1 MDQARIDELASKRIS
16 RQSHFIEGRACSSD
30 GGGHIEVLSP
40 RDGAK
45 LTTIAAGNQ
54 ADIDRAVDAARSAYE
69 GNSWSSLAPAARKS
83 VLLKLSELI
92 RAHAEELAVLGVR
105 DNGTEI
111 SMAMRAEPASAATT
125 FQYYAESID
134 KVYGEIAPTGQ
145 HVLGLVE
152 RQPVGVVGVIVPW
165 NFPLMI
171 AAWKLAPALA
181 VGNSV
186 VVKPAETASLTI
198 LKLAELARLAGVP
211 EGVLNVVTGSGE
223 EAGAALALHNDVDVL
238 AFTGSG
244 MVGRKL
250 LEYSARS
257 NLKPVYLE
265 LGGKSPHIIFDDT
278 ADLEKA
284 AVTAA
289 HAVFRN
295 NGQVCIAGSRLLVQR
310 GVYNQV
316 LEILQATAE
325 RYRVGDPLDLNSDI
339 GAINSEQQLQK
350 NLASIVAA
358 KEDGANLLTGGEQIL
373 GDSGGYYMQPT
384 IFTDVASDMGIA
396 SEEIFGPVLGVME
409 FDEENHAI
417 EVANDSKYGL
427 AAGVWTANLSRAHR
441 MVRAIDAG
449 IVHVNCYGGTDIT
462 VPMGGMKQSGNGYDK
477 SLHALDKY
485 STLKTA
491 WMALT

>member
-1 MDQARIDELASKRIS
+1 
-16 RQSHFIEGRACSSD
+16 
-30 GGGHIEVLSP
+30 
-40 RDGAK
+40 
-45 LTTIAAGNQ
+45 
-54 ADIDRAVDAARSAYE
+54 
-69 GNSWSSLAPAARKS
+69 
-83 VLLKLSELI
+83 
-92 RAHAEELAVLGVR
+92 
-105 DNGTEI
+105 
-111 SMAMRAEPASAATT
+111 
-125 FQYYAESID
+125 
-134 KVYGEIAPTGQ
+134 
-145 HVLGLVE
+145 
-152 RQPVGVVGVIVPW
+152 
-165 NFPLMI
+165 
-171 AAWKLAPALA
+171 
-181 VGNSV
+181 
-186 VVKPAETASLTI
+186 
-198 LKLAELARLAGVP
+198 
-211 EGVLNVVTGSGE
+211 
-223 EAGAALALHNDVDVL
+223 
-238 AFTGSG
+238 
-244 MVGRKL
+244 
-250 LEYSARS
+250 
-257 NLKPVYLE
+257 
-265 LGGKSPHIIFDDT
+265 
-278 ADLEKA
+278 
-284 AVTAA
+284 
-289 HAVFRN
+289 
-295 NGQVCIAGSRLLVQR
+295 VQR

-396 SEEIFGPVLGVME
+396 SQEIFGPVLGVMK
-409 FDEENHAI
+409 FDEESHAV

>member
-211 EGVLNVVTGSGE
+211 EGVLNVV
-223 EAGAALALHNDVDVL
+223 
-238 AFTGSG
+238 
-244 MVGRKL
+244 
-250 LEYSARS
+250 
-257 NLKPVYLE
+257 
-265 LGGKSPHIIFDDT
+265 
-278 ADLEKA
+278 
-284 AVTAA
+284 VTAA

-310 GVYNQV
+310 GVYNHV